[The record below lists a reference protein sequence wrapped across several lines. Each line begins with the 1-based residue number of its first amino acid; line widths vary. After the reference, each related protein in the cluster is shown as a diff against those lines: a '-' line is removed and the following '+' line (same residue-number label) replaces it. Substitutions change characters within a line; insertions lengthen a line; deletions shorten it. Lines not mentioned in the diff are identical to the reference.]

1 MKSSNITVRERILEK
16 AQGLF
21 FRYGIKSVSMDD
33 IARELGISKKTIYQ
47 HFADKDA
54 IVHAGVEEHF
64 ICERQD
70 SERMQAD
77 APDPIAEVVMT
88 SEMMRQ
94 MMIGMNPSMI
104 FDLKKYYPRAWESFT
119 KFKNDFVLNIIRQN
133 LLKGIKMGLYRTD
146 LNVEVL
152 ARLRNEEIELGF
164 DPQIYPI
171 SQFNPLDIQ
180 LSLLDH
186 FIRGVVTAKG
196 LALYE
201 DYLHKRLSL
210 PIFASSLTYN
220 I

>member
-1 MKSSNITVRERILEK
+1 MRGRILEK

-54 IVHAGVEEHF
+54 IVYAGVEEHF

-70 SERMQAD
+70 SERMQAE

-94 MMIGMNPSMI
+94 VMVGMNPAMI
-104 FDLKKYYPRAWESFT
+104 FDLKKYYPRAWNSFT
-119 KFKNDFVLNIIRQN
+119 AFKNGFILNIIRKN
-133 LLKGIKMGLYRTD
+133 LLKGIEMGLYRTD
-146 LNVEVL
+146 LNVEVT

-164 DPQIYPI
+164 DPQIFPVN
-171 SQFNPLDIQ
+171 QFNPLEIQ

-186 FIRGVVTAKG
+186 FIRGIVTPQG
-196 LALYE
+196 LNLYE

-210 PIFASSLTYN
+210 PAFSGSMANPLN
-220 I
+220 F